1 MHVAA
6 TRDRVG
12 HAVHRGFHNL
22 RVTDRA
28 DRRSVTGAHTR
39 CAHDPHIAAKPVRQF
54 AQQMLSARHRTG
66 KRIAHAHGDGG
77 QRGIALLHHVEM
89 GVKGRDLVD
98 FRERELHL
106 MGERREMGRREPPV
120 FVLDEME
127 ILDQEIAPAL
137 ALAEERAHLGERNR
151 IDLPP
156 LWRARRPAPSA
167 GWLVSD
173 EGHNPSAFRHC

>member
-1 MHVAA
+1 MDRFNQLKSLIDTFEKDFEKFYDKENKAA
-6 TRDRVG
+6 GVRVRK
-12 HAVHRGFHNL
+12 HMQTL
-22 RVTDRA
+22 
-28 DRRSVTGAHTR
+28 
-39 CAHDPHIAAKPVRQF
+39 RQF

-66 KRIAHAHGDGG
+66 KRITHAHGDGG
-77 QRGIALLHHVEM
+77 QRRGALLHHIEM
-89 GVKGRDLVD
+89 GVKGRDLVN